1 MIKNYNQ
8 VIELDAVTL
17 EDCLE
22 LYMYK
27 DMITIIEDGRITN
40 FREEKK

>member
-8 VIELDAVTL
+8 VINLDTVTL

-40 FREEKK
+40 FRKEKK

>member
-1 MIKNYNQ
+1 MIKNYSQ
-8 VIELDAVTL
+8 VIDLDAVTL

-22 LYMYK
+22 LYKYK
-27 DMITIIEDGRITN
+27 NMITIIEDGRIIN